1 MGNNP
6 FKGLLHE
13 QSSTTGKSK
22 CSDGTAPCLKGTPD
36 VKIDCKT
43 VTIVF
48 INTAA
53 KQGKRPLATYSP

>member
-1 MGNNP
+1 M
-6 FKGLLHE
+6 

-36 VKIDCKT
+36 VKINWET
-43 VTIVF
+43 VTRVF

-53 KQGKRPLATYSP
+53 KQGKSPLATYSP